1 MARRSRIKCN
11 SLCILNCKGCSYSVM
26 LENLSLEG
34 ALLKTNSA
42 VLNRLNPDD
51 MCDLMLCNDTAL
63 CPTKYSCKVV
73 RFDSEG
79 IGVQFM
85 GINGMMEL

>member
-1 MARRSRIKCN
+1 MARRSRIKCD
-11 SLCILNCKGCSYSVM
+11 SLCVLNCNGSSYSVI

-34 ALLKTNSA
+34 ALLKTNNKL
-42 VLNRLNPDD
+42 LNQLKPNDV
-51 MCDLMLCNDTAL
+51 CDLMLCNDPNV

-85 GINGMMEL
+85 GLNGLMEW